1 MAHSGRRVSSSPS
14 IAVTWARDANLPID
28 LAAEGTEYPASWIRD
43 KNLSGGSG
51 FESARRLGKPARAAG
66 KLPFFKGE
74 GSQRI
79 EINARCA
86 SEQLEK

>member
-28 LAAEGTEYPASWIRD
+28 LAAEGTEYPAGWIRD
-43 KNLSGGSG
+43 KNLSGKSS
-51 FESARRLGKPARAAG
+51 FEFARRLGKPARAAR
-66 KLPFFKGE
+66 KLSPFKVDE
-74 GSQRI
+74 SQRA
-79 EINARCA
+79 EINTHCP